1 MPYHVIVMLPDGR
14 VACAD
19 WEEPVTKAMHSVNR
33 ALSSGRPGSPED
45 YAAIGAWLDSHE
57 EESAK
62 CRAGIARDG
71 PFCGHL

>member
-1 MPYHVIVMLPDGR
+1 MPSHVIVLLPDGR

-19 WEEPVTKAMHSVNR
+19 WEEPVTREMHRVNR
-33 ALSSGRPGSPED
+33 ALSEGHPGPAD
-45 YAAIGAWLDSHE
+45 AYQVIGEWLDGHE

-62 CRAGIARDG
+62 CRAGITRNG